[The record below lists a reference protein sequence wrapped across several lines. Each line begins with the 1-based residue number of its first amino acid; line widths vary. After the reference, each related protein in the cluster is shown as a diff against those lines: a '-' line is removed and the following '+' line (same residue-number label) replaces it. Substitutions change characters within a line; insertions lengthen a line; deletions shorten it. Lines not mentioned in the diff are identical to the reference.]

1 MESED
6 RWQRLSFDLKRAHS
20 HNHTQI
26 IHTHIEHHRHASNF
40 YKLLYIPQIYTKS
53 MCQLKLQYHN
63 MKRNIINNNVL
74 SEASY
79 IRVNQIMCKPVPSWS
94 LGQHHVSF

>member
-6 RWQRLSFDLKRAHS
+6 GWQRLSFDLKRAHS
-20 HNHTQI
+20 HIHTQI

-40 YKLLYIPQIYTKS
+40 YKLLYIPQIYTKI

-63 MKRNIINNNVL
+63 MKRSIINNNVL
-74 SEASY
+74 WEASY
-79 IRVNQIMCKPVPSWS
+79 IRVTQRMCKPVPSWG